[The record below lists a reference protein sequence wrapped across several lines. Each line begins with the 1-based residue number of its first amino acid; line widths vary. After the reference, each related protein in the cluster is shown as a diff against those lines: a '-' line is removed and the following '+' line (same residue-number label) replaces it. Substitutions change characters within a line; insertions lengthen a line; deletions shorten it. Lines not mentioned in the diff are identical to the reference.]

1 MSLDLQIEV
10 TGLTKRFPLSRE
22 QREEQGTAKR
32 HIVAVDGLSFNV
44 MQGEVFGL
52 LGPNGAGKTT
62 TLRLLSTLIAPDS
75 GEAIIH
81 GHSIIA
87 DPKGVRGCI
96 GFLTSELRLE
106 EIFSPSYLFDF
117 FAGLHNVD
125 PGWASERKR
134 LLFVQFGI
142 DRYSHMK
149 LAELSTGM
157 RQMTSLVVAIA
168 HDPAVIIF
176 EEPTNGLDL
185 VAAKTVTDFIFE
197 MREQGKTIVLS
208 THLFDLVK
216 RVCDRV
222 GIIIGGSMVF
232 QDSLSSLSAGSD
244 LEDLFFKLYDGTRG
258 QR

>member
-22 QREEQGTAKR
+22 QEKEQGTAKR

-52 LGPNGAGKTT
+52 LGPNGTGKTT

-81 GHSIIA
+81 GHSITA

-117 FAGLHNVD
+117 FAGLHPPLVRMGILPTD
-125 PGWASERKR
+125 YPLCCFSLTGYSGGAS
-134 LLFVQFGI
+134 V
-142 DRYSHMK
+142 
-149 LAELSTGM
+149 
-157 RQMTSLVVAIA
+157 
-168 HDPAVIIF
+168 
-176 EEPTNGLDL
+176 
-185 VAAKTVTDFIFE
+185 
-197 MREQGKTIVLS
+197 
-208 THLFDLVK
+208 
-216 RVCDRV
+216 
-222 GIIIGGSMVF
+222 
-232 QDSLSSLSAGSD
+232 
-244 LEDLFFKLYDGTRG
+244 
-258 QR
+258 

>member
-22 QREEQGTAKR
+22 QRKEQGTAKR

-44 MQGEVFGL
+44 TQGEVFGL

-81 GHSIIA
+81 GHSITA

-117 FAGLHNVD
+117 FAGLHHVD
-125 PGWASERKR
+125 PEWASERKKAPVR
-134 LLFVQFGI
+134 AVWHRQVFTHEARGTI
-142 DRYSHMK
+142 DGHEADDIPRGGHSPRPCGH
-149 LAELSTGM
+149 
-157 RQMTSLVVAIA
+157 
-168 HDPAVIIF
+168 
-176 EEPTNGLDL
+176 
-185 VAAKTVTDFIFE
+185 
-197 MREQGKTIVLS
+197 
-208 THLFDLVK
+208 HL
-216 RVCDRV
+216 
-222 GIIIGGSMVF
+222 
-232 QDSLSSLSAGSD
+232 
-244 LEDLFFKLYDGTRG
+244 
-258 QR
+258 